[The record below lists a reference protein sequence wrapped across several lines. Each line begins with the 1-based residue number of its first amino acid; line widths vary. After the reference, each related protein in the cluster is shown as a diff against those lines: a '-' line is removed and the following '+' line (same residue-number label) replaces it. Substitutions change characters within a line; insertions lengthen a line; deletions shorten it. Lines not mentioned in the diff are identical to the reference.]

1 MKLRD
6 KYKALNN
13 AEFVKQMM
21 VASAYGSMLLEGQT
35 VSRKK
40 IEFLYEK
47 VKEEKEESAERR

>member
-6 KYKALNN
+6 KYKALSN

-21 VASAYGSMLLEGQT
+21 VTSAYGSMQLEDQT

-47 VKEEKEESAERR
+47 VKQEKEALAERH